1 MKNRLG
7 LLLLAMVIGSS
18 LIGGVIGT
26 RVNADTDSNDM
37 RSVLLRDFSETLAVV
52 ESEYS
57 EGIETEDLIES
68 GIRGML
74 RTLDPHS
81 SFFSH
86 RDYDKLQE
94 QQKGKYFGLGISIR
108 AEAPGSGRVIVVEP
122 PAHGTPAYKAGLRAG
137 DIIAQVEGEP
147 IDDWD
152 IDEEVI
158 PHLKGPRGTIVN
170 ITVERPGESEPLHF
184 AVERDEIPIYTIKYA
199 FRITSEIGYVRITK
213 FAETTGEE
221 LDKALE
227 ELQEESLS
235 GLILD
240 LRDNPGGSLDQAL
253 RVSDRFLDKE
263 QVIVKTRSRTGKGDR
278 NYRAGHDQKY
288 RFPMIVL
295 INENSASASEIVAG
309 ALQDHDRALIMGKTS
324 FGKALVQT
332 VFPLEGR
339 RGLALTTGK
348 YYTPSGRL
356 IQRDYSSSFWDYY
369 NNRRESKD
377 SSENH
382 KEFFTD
388 SGRSVYEGG
397 GITPDYV
404 VELDRMPEAA
414 RRLQRKNL
422 FRIFASKI
430 HSGEIKTDLGEL
442 PDSKEYDI
450 LSPEAK
456 SEIVDEISVTDAT
469 LNRFIEFAGETEE
482 LEVSPEEL
490 LGEDKVI
497 RNYLL
502 QEILLVVAGDERSYK
517 SFLEV
522 DNQVQEALERIPA
535 ASELLALLD
544 SGKGK
549 L

>member
-7 LLLLAMVIGSS
+7 LLLLAIVIGASIFGG
-18 LIGGVIGT
+18 LIGT
-26 RVNADTDSNDM
+26 QVNADTDPMDV
-37 RSVLLRDFSETLAVV
+37 RGTLLKNFSETLAVI
-52 ESEYS
+52 ESEYVEEISS
-57 EGIETEDLIES
+57 ENLIES

-86 RDYDKLQE
+86 SDYDKLQE
-94 QQKGKYFGLGISIR
+94 QQKGKYYGLGISIR
-108 AEAPGSGRVIVVEP
+108 AEAPGSGRVLVVEP

-137 DIIAQVEGEP
+137 DIIAQIEGES
-147 IDDWD
+147 IDEWD
-152 IDEEVI
+152 IDEAVI
-158 PHLKGPRGTIVN
+158 PHLKGPKGTIVN
-170 ITVERPGESEPLHF
+170 ITVERPGENEPLYF

-199 FRITSEIGYVRITK
+199 FRITSDIGYIRIAK
-213 FAETTGEE
+213 FAETTGDE
-221 LDKALE
+221 LDGALE
-227 ELQEESLS
+227 ELEEETLL

-253 RVSDRFLDKE
+253 RVSDCFLDKE

-278 NYRAGHDQKY
+278 NYRADEEQKY
-288 RFPMIVL
+288 RYPMIVL
-295 INENSASASEIVAG
+295 INQNSASASEIVAG

-369 NNRRESKD
+369 NNRGEKEAPFD
-377 SSENH
+377 NGE
-382 KEFFTD
+382 EFFTD
-388 SGRSVYEGG
+388 SGRGVYGGG
-397 GITPDYV
+397 GITPDQF
-404 VELDRMPEAA
+404 VELDRMPEAT

-422 FRIFASKI
+422 FRIFASKLY
-430 HSGEIKTDLGEL
+430 SGEIKTDLAKF
-442 PDSKEYDI
+442 PDAKEYDDISPQLKTEI
-450 LSPEAK
+450 LEK
-456 SEIVDEISVTDAT
+456 ISITDNT
-469 LNRFIEFAGETEE
+469 LERFIEFAGESEKI
-482 LEVSPEEL
+482 EVLPEEL
-490 LGEDKVI
+490 AAENLVI

-502 QEILLVVAGDERSYK
+502 QEILMIVAGDEKSYQ
-517 SFLEV
+517 SFLDI
-522 DNQVQEALERIPA
+522 DNQVQEALQRIPA
-535 ASELLALLD
+535 AKNLLAMLD
-544 SGKGK
+544 NERGK

>member
-1 MKNRLG
+1 M
-7 LLLLAMVIGSS
+7 LLAMIVGAS
-18 LIGGVIGT
+18 LFGGMVGIQ
-26 RVNADTDSNDM
+26 VNADTDPMDI
-37 RSVLLRDFSETLAVV
+37 RSTLLRNFSETLAVV
-52 ESEYS
+52 ESDYVEEIS
-57 EGIETEDLIES
+57 SEDLIES

-86 RDYDKLQE
+86 SDYDKLQE

-108 AEAPGSGRVIVVEP
+108 AEAPGSGRVLVVEP

-137 DIIAQVEGEP
+137 DIISQIEGEP

-152 IDEEVI
+152 MDEAVI
-158 PHLKGPRGTIVN
+158 PHLKGPKGTIVN
-170 ITVERPGESEPLHF
+170 ITVERPGENEPLFF

-199 FRITSEIGYVRITK
+199 FKIASDVGYIRITK

-221 LDKALE
+221 LDNALAELE
-227 ELQEESLS
+227 EETLS

-253 RVSDRFLDKE
+253 RVSDCFLDKE

-278 NYRAGHDQKY
+278 NYRADKEQKY
-288 RFPMIVL
+288 RYPMIVL
-295 INENSASASEIVAG
+295 INQNSASASEIVAG

-369 NNRRESKD
+369 NNRGEV
-377 SSENH
+377 ENPTADAE
-382 KEFFTD
+382 EFFTD
-388 SGRSVYEGG
+388 SGRIVYGEG
-397 GITPDYV
+397 GITPDHF
-404 VELDRMPEAA
+404 VELDRMPEAT
-414 RRLQRKNL
+414 RRIQRKNL
-422 FRIFASKI
+422 FRIFASKLY
-430 HSGEIKTDLGEL
+430 SGEIKTDLAPM
-442 PDSKEYDI
+442 PDAKEYDA
-450 LSPEAK
+450 LSSEAK
-456 SEIVDEISVTDAT
+456 DSALERISVSDRT
-469 LNRFIEFAGETEE
+469 LASFIEFAGKTEDID
-482 LEVSPEEL
+482 VSPEEL
-490 LGEDKVI
+490 AEEDRVI
-497 RNYLL
+497 RNFLL
-502 QEILLVVAGDERSYK
+502 QEILMIVAGDVKSYK
-517 SFLEV
+517 SFLEI
-522 DNQVQEALERIPA
+522 DNQVQEALQRIPA
-535 ASELLALLD
+535 AKDLLAMLD
-544 SGKGK
+544 NERGK

>member
-7 LLLLAMVIGSS
+7 LLLLAMVILSS

-26 RVNADTDSNDM
+26 RVNADTDSNDI
-37 RSVLLRDFSETLAVV
+37 RTALLRNFSETLAVV
-52 ESEYS
+52 ESEYV

-74 RTLDPHS
+74 RSLDPHS

-94 QQKGKYFGLGISIR
+94 QQKGKYYGLGISIR

-158 PHLKGPRGTIVN
+158 PNLKGPKGTIVN

-199 FRITSEIGYVRITK
+199 FRMTPEIGYVRITK

-253 RVSDRFLDKE
+253 RVSDRFLEKD

-278 NYRAGHDQKY
+278 NYRAGDDQKY
-288 RFPMIVL
+288 RYPMIVL

-377 SSENH
+377 SSENG

-388 SGRSVYEGG
+388 SGRSVYGGG

-404 VELDRMPEAA
+404 VELDRMPEAT

-430 HSGEIKTDLGEL
+430 QSGEIETDLGEL

-456 SEIVDEISVTDAT
+456 AEIVDGISVTDAT
-469 LNRFIEFAGETEE
+469 LNRFIEFAGEAEK

-490 LGEDKVI
+490 LEEDKVI
-497 RNYLL
+497 RNFLL
-502 QEILLVVAGDERSYK
+502 QEILLIVAGDERSYK

-544 SGKGK
+544 SGRGK

>member
-7 LLLLAMVIGSS
+7 ILMSAMVVGGA
-18 LIGGVIGT
+18 LIGGLVGT
-26 RVNADTDSNDM
+26 QVNADTESKDA
-37 RSVLLRDFSETLAVV
+37 RSALLRNFSETLAQV
-52 ESEYS
+52 ESEYEDKITS
-57 EGIETEDLIES
+57 EDLIES

-86 RDYDKLQE
+86 TDYDKLQE
-94 QQKGKYFGLGISIR
+94 QQKGKYYGLGISIR
-108 AEAPGSGRVIVVEP
+108 AEAPGSGRVVVVEP

-137 DIIAQVEGEP
+137 DIIAQIEGVS

-152 IDEEVI
+152 LDEDVI
-158 PHLKGPRGTIVN
+158 PHLKGPKGTIVN
-170 ITVERPGESEPLHF
+170 ITVERPGEKAPLHF

-199 FRITSEIGYVRITK
+199 FRITPDIGYIRINK

-221 LDKALE
+221 LDDALE
-227 ELQEESLS
+227 EVDEKTLS

-253 RVSDRFLDKE
+253 RVSDSFLDKE

-278 NYRAGHDQKY
+278 NFRAGKEQQYKY
-288 RFPMIVL
+288 PMIVL
-295 INENSASASEIVAG
+295 INQNSASASEIVAG

-356 IQRDYSSSFWDYY
+356 IQRDYSNSFWDYY
-369 NNRRESKD
+369 NNRGEDEVSGAD
-377 SSENH
+377 GE
-382 KEFFTD
+382 EFFTD
-388 SGRSVYEGG
+388 SGRTVYGGG
-397 GITPDYV
+397 GITPDQV
-404 VELDRMPEAA
+404 VELDKMPEAC

-422 FRIFASKI
+422 FRIFASKL
-430 HSGEIKTDLGEL
+430 HAGEVETDLKDL
-442 PDSKEYDI
+442 PEAKEFDE
-450 LSPEAK
+450 LSPEKKA
-456 SEIVDEISVTDAT
+456 EITDQIEVSDKT
-469 LNRFIEFAGETEE
+469 LAAFLAFSWETEQV
-482 LEVSPEEL
+482 EVSPAEVAEE
-490 LGEDKVI
+490 DAVI
-497 RNYLL
+497 RNFLL
-502 QEILLVVAGDERSYK
+502 QEVLLVVAGDERSYK
-517 SFLEV
+517 SFLEI
-522 DNQVQEALERIPA
+522 DNQVQEALLRMPA
-535 ASELLALLD
+535 AQDLLAMLE
-544 SGKGK
+544 SQKGK

>member
-1 MKNRLG
+1 MKNRQG
-7 LLLLAMVIGSS
+7 VLLLVTVIASS
-18 LIGGVIGT
+18 LIAGMVGT
-26 RVNADTDSNDM
+26 QVNADTDPNDV
-37 RSVLLRDFSETLAVV
+37 RTTLLRNFSETLAVV
-52 ESEYS
+52 ESEYVQEVES
-57 EGIETEDLIES
+57 EDLVES

-86 RDYDKLQE
+86 SDYDKLQE

-108 AEAPGSGRVIVVEP
+108 AEAPGSGRVVVVEP

-137 DIIAQVEGEP
+137 DIIAEVEGEP

-158 PHLKGPRGTIVN
+158 PNLKGPKGTIVN
-170 ITVERPGESEPLHF
+170 ITVERPGETEPLHF

-199 FRITSEIGYVRITK
+199 FRITPEIGYIRITK

-221 LDKALE
+221 LDQALE
-227 ELQEESLS
+227 EIDEPNLA

-253 RVSDRFLDKE
+253 RVSDRFLAKD
-263 QVIVKTRSRTGKGDR
+263 QIIVKTRSRTGKGDR
-278 NYRAGHDQKY
+278 NYRAGEDLEY
-288 RFPMIVL
+288 RYPMIVL
-295 INENSASASEIVAG
+295 INQNSASASEIVAG

-356 IQRDYSSSFWDYY
+356 IQRDYSNSFWDYY
-369 NNRRESKD
+369 NSRGETSDEETNG
-377 SSENH
+377 

-388 SGRSVYEGG
+388 SGRIVYGGG
-397 GITPDYV
+397 GITPDQE
-404 VELDRMPEAA
+404 VELDRMPEIT
-414 RRLQRKNL
+414 RRLQRENL
-422 FRIFASKI
+422 FRIFASRLQAGDI
-430 HSGEIKTDLGEL
+430 DTDLGPL
-442 PDSKEYDI
+442 PDAKAFDAALPDRKAQIISDITISDSTLKKFVEFAKET
-450 LSPEAK
+450 EG
-456 SEIVDEISVTDAT
+456 VEISA
-469 LNRFIEFAGETEE
+469 EE
-482 LEVSPEEL
+482 LAEE
-490 LGEDKVI
+490 ENVV
-497 RNYLL
+497 RNFLL
-502 QEILLVVAGDERSYK
+502 QEILLVVAGDETSYK
-517 SFLEV
+517 SFLEI
-522 DNQVQEALERIPA
+522 DNQVQTALDRIPA
-535 ASELLALLD
+535 AQDLLAMLD
-544 SGKGK
+544 SQKGS